1 VKGLAG
7 EQFTSKRK
15 NLFAI
20 EVNMKLLIT
29 LLFALLASQAYAQQA
44 CSLPAQQ
51 ITVFFA
57 NGIDTDRESAEAS
70 KGRLQQYLGET
81 YEGQTLTYDLAYNN
95 TTNFVVDLLQS
106 TAQAGIQFDS
116 QILAWLYGLG
126 LAPDWFNQWYQTFLK
141 LETQIVAQDLADHV
155 AQYQQALVQGKKVMV
170 VSHSQGNFYVNDA
183 KKALEAQ
190 QPPLPMTAFGIFGVA
205 TPANNVGGAAQ
216 PYYTN
221 NRDVIL
227 AVPGSLPANWTLK
240 DAAGSAVGII
250 NPVVAHSFT
259 NTYMSDDYDIKP
271 SLVLGIKQRMSALTT
286 PNKPVACNDYYRKH
300 FISLVAGN
308 YTGDCGNPQLEQFVI
323 APGGT
328 FSAAG
333 KSLDVSGIEAQ
344 LNLTQSFNVNGI
356 SIVGGYDE
364 QANGT
369 PASGATAEWLSDGL
383 FKGGGVSPSLPS
395 ALCFTT
401 STKLQV
407 PPTYLPSKLDITQD
421 VATLLAGYRRLFPK
435 GTCAAIATNGVVTSL
450 NSLPVYMSGTAINY
464 GDASVD
470 LLANRF
476 QEEIFVL
483 PGHRAKGNSPDYEPQ
498 FSYILTFQGNRRIQ
512 LLYKLDS
519 GLTEFSVWRGPIDAE
534 LICTMP

>member
-1 VKGLAG
+1 
-7 EQFTSKRK
+7 
-15 NLFAI
+15 
-20 EVNMKLLIT
+20 
-29 LLFALLASQAYAQQA
+29 
-44 CSLPAQQ
+44 
-51 ITVFFA
+51 
-57 NGIDTDRESAEAS
+57 
-70 KGRLQQYLGET
+70 
-81 YEGQTLTYDLAYNN
+81 
-95 TTNFVVDLLQS
+95 
-106 TAQAGIQFDS
+106 
-116 QILAWLYGLG
+116 LG
-126 LAPDWFNQWYQTFLK
+126 LADLYQSVQQAGLQWNSEIFNWINGIGIAPQWFVDWFKTYYLK
-141 LETQIVAQDLADHV
+141 ATVIVAPELNEHV
-155 AQYQQALVQGKKVMV
+155 QKYSRAITSGQKVLV
-170 VSHSQGNFYVNDA
+170 VSHSQGNFYVNEA
-183 KKALEAQ
+183 KKLLTAQ
-190 QPPLPMTAFGIFGVA
+190 LTPQQMQSFGIFGVA
-205 TPANNVGGAAQ
+205 VPADNVGGSTG

-221 NRDVIL
+221 HRDFIL
-227 AVPGSLPANWTLK
+227 TVPGSLPANWTLK
-240 DAAGSAVGII
+240 RADGSSADNVGPIDAHLF
-250 NPVVAHSFT
+250 NP
-259 NTYMSDDYDIKP
+259 TYISSDFDIKP
-271 SLVLGIKQRMSALTT
+271 VLLAGITAQLAALQSSPATGGG
-286 PNKPVACNDYYRKH
+286 CDDYYRKH

-344 LNLTQSFNVNGI
+344 LNLTQSFDANGI
-356 SIVGGYDE
+356 SIVGGYD
-364 QANGT
+364 GT
-369 PASGATAEWLSDGL
+369 PANGATAEWLSDGL
-383 FKGGGVSPSLPS
+383 FKSGGVSPSVPTT